1 MEEKWRKE
9 LKYTVTEGESIVTA
23 RRLSSF
29 MQRDKNL
36 KGGREY
42 LIRSLY
48 FDNLYEKVLKEKLSG
63 TGCRLFFFHKEMKI
77 SPETVLN

>member
-29 MQRDKNL
+29 MQRDKNS
-36 KGGREY
+36 KGRQG
-42 LIRSLY
+42 ISDSLA
-48 FDNLYEKVLKEKLSG
+48 
-63 TGCRLFFFHKEMKI
+63 LF
-77 SPETVLN
+77 

>member
-48 FDNLYEKVLKEKLSG
+48 FDNLYER
-63 TGCRLFFFHKEMKI
+63 C
-77 SPETVLN
+77 